1 MKRAAPTT
9 AVVFDLD
16 GPLVDSL
23 PLVLSAIAHAI
34 EPFGPVRPTMEI
46 FARLGGPP
54 ERFMPGLLDDPRN
67 VAAALERM
75 ETYHHA
81 NHHLIRPFEDVTIML
96 ERLREQKV
104 ACAIWTGRDRESTD
118 WLLAHHNLAP
128 HFSTVVCGDDLP
140 THKPDPAGLFEIL
153 RRLAIPAAHAVFV
166 GDADVDVLG
175 GAACDVD
182 TLLIRHGRQV
192 DQDVSA
198 KAWHSVACPQDA
210 YRVVLDCIGDY

>member
-16 GPLVDSL
+16 GTLVDSL
-23 PLVLSAIAHAI
+23 PLVLSAIAYAI

-54 ERFMPGLLDDPRN
+54 ERFMPGLIDDPRN

-81 NHHLIRPFEDVTIML
+81 NHHLISPFDDATVML
-96 ERLREQKV
+96 EHLRARKI
-104 ACAIWTGRDRESTD
+104 ACAIWTGRDRESTN
-118 WLLAHHNLAP
+118 WLLAHHNLLH
-128 HFSTVVCGDDLP
+128 HFDTVVCGDDLP
-140 THKPDPAGLFEIL
+140 THKPDPAGLLAIL
-153 RRLAIPAAHAVFV
+153 RRLSVPSGQAVFV

-182 TLLIRHGRQV
+182 TLLICHGRQI
-192 DQDVSA
+192 DREVSA
-198 KAWHSVACPQDA
+198 KAWHSVASPHDA
-210 YRVVLDCIGDY
+210 YRVVLDCIAD